1 MPTQKKIES
10 VADLRDR
17 LQRAS
22 LVAGADYRGLTVKE
36 MDLLRKRLR
45 AAGLDV
51 KVIKNTLLRLA
62 AQESGHPD
70 VTRLAEGP
78 TALAFSYDDAIAAA
92 KALTEYAQAA
102 PPGFTLRGAYLDG
115 QVVSPEDLREL
126 VRLPG
131 KPVMVA
137 QFLGQL
143 QSPLA
148 ALLALLDA
156 PLQELSLLLQS
167 ALSELP
173 GLLEARARQLESTPS

>member
-22 LVAGADYRGLTVKE
+22 LVAAADYRGLTVKE
-36 MDLLRKRLR
+36 MDQFRRRLR
-45 AAGLDV
+45 AAGLEV

-62 AQESGHPD
+62 AGDAGHPS
-70 VTRLAEGP
+70 VVRLAEGP
-78 TALAFSYDDAIAAA
+78 TALAFSYGEIVEAA
-92 KALTEYAQAA
+92 KALSEYAQAA
-102 PPGFTLRGAYLDG
+102 PPAFTLRGAYLDG

-126 VRLPG
+126 VRLPAR
-131 KPVMVA
+131 PIMLA
-137 QFLGQL
+137 QVLGQL

-148 ALLALLDA
+148 AFLGLLES

-173 GLLEARARQLESTPS
+173 GLLESRARQLESPP

>member
-10 VADLRDR
+10 VAQLRDR

-36 MDLLRKRLR
+36 MDQLRKRLR

-51 KVIKNTLLRLA
+51 KVVKNTLLRLA
-62 AQESGHPD
+62 AGETGQAE
-70 VTRLAEGP
+70 VMRLVEGP
-78 TALAFSYDDAIAAA
+78 TALAFSYGDIIDAAR
-92 KALTEYAQAA
+92 ALAEYAQAA

-131 KPVMVA
+131 KPVMIA
-137 QFLGQL
+137 QFLGHL

-148 ALLALLDA
+148 GFLGLLDA
-156 PLQELSLLLQS
+156 PLQELTLLLESLLG
-167 ALSELP
+167 ELP
-173 GLLEARARQLESTPS
+173 GLLEARARQLEAAP

>member
-1 MPTQKKIES
+1 MPTQKKIAS
-10 VADLRDR
+10 VADLSDR

-22 LVAGADYRGLTVKE
+22 LVAGADYRGLSVKE
-36 MDLLRKRLR
+36 MDQLRQRLR
-45 AAGLDV
+45 AAGLHV

-62 AQESGHPD
+62 AQGSGHPD

-78 TALAFSYDDAIAAA
+78 TALAFSYSDAIAAA

-102 PPGFTLRGAYLDG
+102 PPGFSLRGAYLDG
-115 QVVSPEDLREL
+115 QVVSPQDLREL

-131 KPVMVA
+131 RSVMIA

-148 ALLALLDA
+148 GLLGLLDA
-156 PLQELSLLLQS
+156 PLQELSLLLDS
-167 ALSELP
+167 LLGELP
-173 GLLEARARQLESTPS
+173 GLLEARARQLESSPS